1 MSKINAHILKLISLY
16 TTKELSEAEFDELKN
31 WLNEAPGNEVLFKDL
46 LFLYKKSRQISFAD
60 YVDKDKAWN
69 KIISRLENPLMQVVE
84 KKESKVF
91 SMRNRWFKYA
101 AAAIVVGILT
111 TTYLFRSNL
120 FTKPIDATPTL
131 VNANIEAGT
140 DKATLTLEDGS
151 VVVLKKGKTF
161 HRQNATS
168 NGKDIVYQDT
178 EKDPTKI
185 AYNYLTIPRG
195 GQFSIKLSDGT
206 QVWLNSETKLKFPV
220 AFVEGELRQ
229 VELVYGEAYFEVSPS
244 TAHKGARFKVFN
256 KSQEVEV
263 VGTEFNIKAYKD
275 EANVYTTL
283 VKGKV
288 DVSAQNK
295 KQRLIPNQQLNLDL
309 KSKTLI
315 VSTIDVYDEIAWKEG
330 IFSFR
335 KKSLEEIMKV
345 LSRWYDLDVQFANPE
360 LKKTG
365 FNGIIGKDQKIE
377 EVLETIKGYGI
388 IKDYKITGKTM
399 ILK

>member
-31 WLNEAPGNEVLFKDL
+31 WLNEAPENEVLFKDL

-69 KIISRLENPLMQVVE
+69 KIISRLENPLIQVIE
-84 KKESKVF
+84 KKEPKVF

-120 FTKPIDATPTL
+120 FTKPIDATPAL

-168 NGKDIVYQDT
+168 NGKDIVYQNT
-178 EKDPTKI
+178 EKDPAKI

-206 QVWLNSETKLKFPV
+206 KVWLNSETKLKFPV

-275 EANVYTTL
+275 ETNVYTTL

-309 KSKTLI
+309 KSKTLV

-360 LKKTG
+360 LKTSG
-365 FNGIIGKDQKIE
+365 FNGVIGRDQKIE
-377 EVLETIKGYGI
+377 EVLENIKGFGI